1 MTDCVCGIDLGTTCI
16 KGGVFDLDG
25 HALFRA
31 RAPVPAVT
39 IWNGFTAFDPDAY
52 IDQAF
57 AVLRDL
63 MEQIETGGQSHRI
76 LAIAPACQRA
86 TVVGLDAKGKP
97 ITPFLCWHD
106 TSADEAVTSFVRTF
120 PLERYRAITGMPP
133 SYILSLFK
141 ILALRTRVPDEA
153 AGIQRFASL
162 QDLFLSRLG
171 AQGICCD
178 PSNAAA
184 MGLYDL
190 KAGRWSEELLDVTG
204 LTPDHLPGVVPA
216 ETGVGRLSAEASR
229 RSHLPAG
236 TPLFVGAADQACS
249 TLAAGALGPG
259 RISVCLGTAG
269 VFNQPLTDPEIRKDD
284 PWYYLPHA
292 VPGLFVREGIVP
304 SVGSSFEWIVRT
316 TGLGDVAALDAEAR
330 RSPPGANGLHFLPFL
345 SGIGTPDYAATV
357 GGSFQEIRATHTRAD
372 LVRAVVE
379 GVALEI
385 RRVLDVLDP
394 SQSSELVISGNVCRS
409 QVFTGTLAALSAGRL
424 FAPDDLDLTLRG
436 AALIAATGIR
446 RFASLAEAGAYTGR
460 QAGAVK
466 PPEGRERIEALFG
479 DFGTRVA
486 CTLYGPQAG
495 PALVEHPG
503 FPRSTRRKVDEMIR
517 KSLKLGRVAFY
528 CYRLDGTVTY
538 MDRDAL
544 RIIDL
549 EDRYPDPSAIVGA
562 NMRDLIEYVRP
573 EGQMR
578 QQIVSAGE
586 AVQHEYHFR
595 TLTGHERWTMHDS
608 FLDTDPDT
616 GEPIIH
622 AMVQDITQEKLAAME
637 IQQSRAR
644 LRELTQRLV
653 GVRQQERAQL
663 AEALHDGIGQNLF
676 ALRLHLQSLA
686 RLDIDSD
693 DLVKAVSVID
703 AELGHAITRAGC
715 MTEMLRPGV
724 LKELG
729 LVAAMRHELRIIAE
743 DTEFDAAFFLAD
755 DDEAL
760 ADPTL
765 ESALFRIFQAATANA
780 VRHSGGS
787 RIEAKL
793 TLTPDTIELVIT
805 DDGVGL
811 PTDAVTRSQTFGLL
825 EIEECALS
833 LNGESCFEANTPH
846 GTTIRVRVPRRATTT
861 AG

>member
-1 MTDCVCGIDLGTTCI
+1 MMDCVCGIDLGTAWI
-16 KGGVFDLDG
+16 KGGVFNLDG

-31 RAPVPAVT
+31 RAPAPAVAV
-39 IWNGFTAFDPDAY
+39 WNGFTTFDPDAY
-52 IDQAF
+52 IEQAF

-63 MEQIETGGQSHRI
+63 MGQIETGSQSHRI

-86 TVVGLDAKGKP
+86 TVVGLDAKGRP
-97 ITPFLCWHD
+97 LTPFLCWHD
-106 TSADEAVTSFVRTF
+106 TSADEAVPSFVRAF

-133 SYILSLFK
+133 SHMLSLFK
-141 ILALRTRVPDEA
+141 ILALRTRVPAQA
-153 AGIQRFASL
+153 AGVRRFALL
-162 QDLFLSRLG
+162 QDLFLLRLG
-171 AQGICCD
+171 AEGAYCD

-190 KAGRWSEELLDVTG
+190 KVGLWSQELLDRVD
-204 LTPDHLPGVVPA
+204 LTPDQLPQIVPA
-216 ETGVGRLSAEASR
+216 GTGVGRVSAEASR

-236 TPLFVGAADQACS
+236 IPLFVGAGDQACS

-269 VFNQPLTDPEIRKDD
+269 VFNQPLAEPEIRKDD

-292 VPGLFVREGIVP
+292 VPALFLREGIVP
-304 SVGSSFEWIVRT
+304 SVGSSLEWIVRT
-316 TGLGDVAALDAEAR
+316 TGLGAVAALDAEAR
-330 RSPPGANGLHFLPFL
+330 QSPPGANGLRFLPFL

-372 LVRAVVE
+372 LVRAVIE

-409 QVFTGTLAALSAGRL
+409 QVFTETLAALSAGRL
-424 FAPDDLDLTLRG
+424 FAPEDLDLTLRG
-436 AALIAATGIR
+436 AALIAATGLG
-446 RFASLAEAGAYTGR
+446 RFASLAEAGAHAGRETGPV
-460 QAGAVK
+460 Q
-466 PPEGRERIEALFG
+466 PPAGRERIEALFG

-486 CTLYGPQAG
+486 GALHGPQAG
-495 PALVEHPG
+495 AALVENLG

-538 MDRDAL
+538 MDRAAL

-549 EDRYPDPSAIVGA
+549 EERYPDPSAIVGA

-573 EGQMR
+573 EGQVR
-578 QQIVSAGE
+578 YQILSAGK
-586 AVQHEYHFR
+586 ATQYEYHFR
-595 TLTGHERWTMHDS
+595 TLTGHDRWTLHDS

-622 AMVQDITQEKLAAME
+622 AMVQDITEKRLAAME
-637 IQQSRAR
+637 IEQSRGR
-644 LRELTQRLV
+644 LRALAQRLAD
-653 GVRQQERAQL
+653 VRQQERAQL

-676 ALRLHLQSLA
+676 ALRLHLQTLA
-686 RLDIDSD
+686 RLGIDSD
-693 DLVKAVSVID
+693 DLARSVSDID
-703 AELGHAITRAGC
+703 AELGHAIARVGC

-729 LVAAMRHELRIIAE
+729 LVAAMRHELHMIAE
-743 DTEFDAAFFLAD
+743 GTEFDASLWLAGD
-755 DDEAL
+755 AEAL
-760 ADPTL
+760 ADPALAT
-765 ESALFRIFQAATANA
+765 ALFRIFQAATANA

-793 TLTPDTIELVIT
+793 SLTPDTIELVIT

-833 LNGESCFEANTPH
+833 LNGESRFEANTPH
-846 GTTIRVRVPRRATTT
+846 GTTIRVRVPRRASTT

>member
-1 MTDCVCGIDLGTTCI
+1 MTDCVCGIDLGTTWI

-31 RAPVPAVT
+31 RAPAPAVT
-39 IWNGFTAFDPDAY
+39 VWNGFTAFDPDAY

-57 AVLRDL
+57 AVFRDL

-86 TVVGLDAKGKP
+86 TVAGLDAKGEP
-97 ITPFLCWHD
+97 ITPFLCWHE

-120 PLERYRAITGMPP
+120 PLERYRAITGMAP
-133 SYILSLFK
+133 SHMLSLFK
-141 ILALRTRVPDEA
+141 TLTLRTRALGEA
-153 AGIQRFASL
+153 AGVRRFALL
-162 QDLFLSRLG
+162 QDLLLLRLG
-171 AQGICCD
+171 AEGIYCD

-190 KAGRWSEELLDVTG
+190 KAGRWSEELLDLAG
-204 LTPDHLPGVVPA
+204 LTPDRLPEVVPA
-216 ETGVGRLSAEASR
+216 GTGAGRVSADASR

-236 TPLFVGAADQACS
+236 TPLFVGAGDQACS

-259 RISVCLGTAG
+259 RISACLGTAG

-292 VPGLFVREGIVP
+292 VPGRFVREGIVP
-304 SVGSSFEWIVRT
+304 SVGSSFEWIVRSM
-316 TGLGDVAALDAEAR
+316 GLGDVAALDAEAR
-330 RSPPGANGLHFLPFL
+330 QSPPGANGLRFLPFL

-394 SQSSELVISGNVCRS
+394 SQSSEIVISGNVCRS
-409 QVFTGTLAALSAGRL
+409 QVFTETLAALSAGRL

-436 AALIAATGIR
+436 AALIAATGMG

-466 PPEGRERIEALFG
+466 PPEGRERIQTMFG

-486 CTLYGPQAG
+486 GTLHGSQTG

-538 MDRDAL
+538 MDRAAL

-549 EDRYPDPSAIVGA
+549 QERYPDPSAIVGA
-562 NMRDLIEYVRP
+562 NMRDLIEYVCP
-573 EGQMR
+573 EGQVR
-578 QQIVSAGE
+578 HQIVSAGK
-586 AVQHEYHFR
+586 AAQYEYHFR
-595 TLTGHERWTMHDS
+595 TLTGHDRWTLHDS
-608 FLDTDPDT
+608 FLDNDPDT

-622 AMVQDITQEKLAAME
+622 AMVQDITEKRLAAME
-637 IQQSRAR
+637 IEQSRGR
-644 LRELTQRLV
+644 LRKLAQRLAD
-653 GVRQQERAQL
+653 VRQQERAQL

-686 RLDIDSD
+686 RLGIDSD
-693 DLVKAVSVID
+693 DLARSVSDID
-703 AELGHAITRAGC
+703 AELGHAITRVGC

-729 LVAAMRHELRIIAE
+729 LVAAMRHELHIIAK
-743 DTEFDAAFFLAD
+743 DTEFDASLWVAG
-755 DDEAL
+755 EEEL
-760 ADPTL
+760 ADPIL

-780 VRHSGGS
+780 VHHSGGS

-793 TLTPDTIELVIT
+793 TMTPDTIELIVA

-811 PTDAVTRSQTFGLL
+811 PRDAAKRPQTFGLL

-833 LNGESCFEANTPH
+833 LNGESRFEANTPH
-846 GTTIRVRVPRRATTT
+846 GTTIRVRVPRRANTT